1 MPKVS
6 LQQIKELRER
16 TGISI
21 IECQKALDQADG
33 DTDKARVL
41 LREWGKEVAV
51 KKYAREVGEGII
63 GSYIHATGKVGA
75 LIDVGCE
82 TDFVAK
88 ADDFKN
94 LVHELVMQVASMNPE
109 NVEELLE
116 QPYIKDSSKSI
127 KDLIAEGIA
136 KLGENI
142 VVQRFERF
150 EI

>member
-1 MPKVS
+1 MPKAS

-21 IECQKALDQADG
+21 IECQKALQEADG
-33 DTDKARVL
+33 DTEKARAL
-41 LREWGKEVAV
+41 LREWGKEVAA
-51 KKYAREVGEGII
+51 KKQAREVGEGVVD
-63 GSYIHATGKVGA
+63 SYIHATGKVGV

-88 ADDFKN
+88 SADFKN
-94 LVHELVMQVASMNPE
+94 LVHELAMQIASMNPE
-109 NVEELLE
+109 NVEELLD
-116 QPYIKDSSKSI
+116 QSYIKDSSKSI
-127 KDLIAEGIA
+127 KDLLTEVIA
-136 KLGENI
+136 KIGENI

>member
-1 MPKVS
+1 MPKAS

-21 IECQKALDQADG
+21 IECQKALEEADG
-33 DTDKARVL
+33 DTEKATVL
-41 LREWGKEVAV
+41 LREWGRDVAA
-51 KKYAREVGEGII
+51 KKQEREVGEGVID
-63 GSYIHATGKVGA
+63 SYIHATGKVGA

-94 LVHELVMQVASMNPE
+94 LVHELAMQVVSMNPE

-116 QPYIKDSSKSI
+116 QSYIKDSSKSI
-127 KDLIAEGIA
+127 KDLIAESIA

-142 VVQRFERF
+142 VVQRFKRF

>member
-1 MPKVS
+1 MPKAS

-21 IECQKALDQADG
+21 IECQKALEEADG
-33 DTDKARVL
+33 DTEKARTL
-41 LREWGKEVAV
+41 LREWGKEVAE
-51 KKYAREVGEGII
+51 KKQAREVQEGAI

-82 TDFVAK
+82 TDFVVK
-88 ADDFKN
+88 LDDFKN
-94 LVHELVMQVASMNPE
+94 LVHELAMQVASMNPG

-116 QPYIKDSSKSI
+116 QSYIKDSSKSI
-127 KDLIAEGIA
+127 KDLIAEVIA
-136 KLGENI
+136 KVGENI

>member
-1 MPKVS
+1 MPKAS

-21 IECQKALDQADG
+21 IECQKALQEADG
-33 DTDKARVL
+33 DTEKARVL
-41 LREWGKEVAV
+41 LREWGKEVAE

-63 GSYIHATGKVGA
+63 DSYIHATGRVGA

-109 NVEELLE
+109 NVEELLG
-116 QPYIKDSSKSI
+116 QSYIKDSSKSV
-127 KDLIAEGIA
+127 KDLIAEAIA

>member
-1 MPKVS
+1 MPKAS

-21 IECQKALDQADG
+21 IECQKALLQADG
-33 DTDKARVL
+33 DTEKARVL
-41 LREWGKEVAV
+41 LREWGKEVAE

-63 GSYIHATGKVGA
+63 DSYIHATGRVGA

-109 NVEELLE
+109 NVEELLG
-116 QPYIKDSSKSI
+116 QSYIKDSSKSV
-127 KDLIAEGIA
+127 KDLIAEAIA